1 MASELAVVQPTEIVS
16 DNPFSRE
23 RIELIKRTVAK
34 DCDDLELELFITTCK
49 RVGLDPIARQ
59 IYAVSRWDGRAQRNV
74 MSIQTSIDGFRLIA
88 ERTGH
93 YAGQLGPEWCGKDGQ
108 WRDVWLAS
116 EPPAAARAAVVR
128 NDWKEPLW
136 AVARYD
142 SYVQTTKDGKPNTM
156 WRRMPDLMI
165 AKCAESLALRRAFPQ
180 ELSGLYTSDEMGQA
194 SSEITEVSD
203 NEPRHAASNGQDR
216 PRATPG
222 APATEAQMRKLH
234 VEAKERGWHEDQIR
248 GRATEINPAAQDSL
262 GNLDRS
268 ELSALIQ
275 AVIEEQPWVDPRQ
288 QRLDVDATPAPS
300 NQVAKPEVQPEP
312 NPVDVESVTGDEF
325 ETLKLRLS
333 QSGDSATLASA
344 WKEVELAGL
353 EMDPDLHGIAYD
365 LMKAFLSTADD
376 MPVWSQA
383 MNDAR
388 AMRIMDDELK
398 AVAQQRQRDLKQG

>member
-1 MASELAVVQPTEIVS
+1 MASELAVIAPSEIVS

-23 RIELIKRTVAK
+23 RIDLIKRTVAK

-116 EPPAAARAAVVR
+116 DPPAAARVAVVR
-128 NDWKEPLW
+128 NDWTEPLW

-203 NEPRHAASNGQDR
+203 NEPRRALNVNGPETPMTPNQKRYIYNLGRDCGMDHDAIKAKVNAMFQKHPDSMTKDEAS
-216 PRATPG
+216 
-222 APATEAQMRKLH
+222 
-234 VEAKERGWHEDQIR
+234 
-248 GRATEINPAAQDSL
+248 
-262 GNLDRS
+262 
-268 ELSALIQ
+268 
-275 AVIEEQPWVDPRQ
+275 AVIEALQSMQTENDLAGFEQP
-288 QRLDVDATPAPS
+288 S
-300 NQVAKPEVQPEP
+300 NEVAKPEVSESTSTD
-312 NPVDVESVTGDEF
+312 PVDRDQ
-325 ETLKLRLS
+325 LMQRLTE
-333 QSGDSATLASA
+333 SGDSKTLSA
-344 WKEVELAGL
+344 AWHDVTEAGL
-353 EMDPDLHGIAYD
+353 EMDTDLFRVAWD
-365 LMKAFLSTADD
+365 LMMTFLATAET
-376 MPVWSQA
+376 MPEWSQV

-388 AMRIMDDELK
+388 AMQIMDDDLKATAEARRRELK
-398 AVAQQRQRDLKQG
+398 QA